1 MGIEFVG
8 RVYQSVL
15 NEGTGRYL
23 GLPSVAWRELIL
35 HWDPMKVPGK
45 GQPGVK
51 WPLVTSFSTRRG
63 LSRAQHTEVI
73 WFILGHFNQ
82 MFCALK
88 IFQ

>member
-35 HWDPMKVPGK
+35 LWEQRALMKVSGK
-45 GQPGVK
+45 GQPGAK
-51 WPLVTSFSTRRG
+51 WPLVASFSRKRG
-63 LSRAQHTEVI
+63 LRGTQHTELV
-73 WFILGHFNQ
+73 WFILGHFTKC
-82 MFCALK
+82 FVL
-88 IFQ
+88 

>member
-35 HWDPMKVPGK
+35 HWDPDEGPWEGTAW
-45 GQPGVK
+45 GQVAFGDI
-51 WPLVTSFSTRRG
+51 L
-63 LSRAQHTEVI
+63 QHEEMSEPSSA
-73 WFILGHFNQ
+73 H
-82 MFCALK
+82 
-88 IFQ
+88 